1 MNEERCHDN
10 LKEQL
15 DDSPWLG
22 IIARVGILKVREY
35 LMIIK
40 HTKYHETEVDKEGLC
55 VYCGYYAFSRPS
67 VQHELFPRPDYKK
80 WNTENKSQQN
90 WSK

>member
-15 DDSPWLG
+15 PDEFKMPRYYCTCKKGEKLPHD
-22 IIARVGILKVREY
+22 Y
-35 LMIIK
+35 Q

-55 VYCGYYAFSRPS
+55 VYCGYM
-67 VQHELFPRPDYKK
+67 LF
-80 WNTENKSQQN
+80 
-90 WSK
+90 